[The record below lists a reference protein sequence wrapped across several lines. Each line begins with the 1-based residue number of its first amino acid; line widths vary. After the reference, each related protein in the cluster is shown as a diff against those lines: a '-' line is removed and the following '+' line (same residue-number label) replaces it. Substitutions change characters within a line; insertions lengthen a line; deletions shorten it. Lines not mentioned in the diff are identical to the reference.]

1 MDYATLFP
9 NNIMYGDGEAPKI
22 LTDKRDAGR
31 LIARIIKD
39 DRTLNRKV
47 VTVGE
52 VLSQKQT
59 VEMVERVSGEKV
71 GLTYVYATS
80 TACLCMTLTF

>member
-9 NNIMYGDGEAPKI
+9 NNTMYDDGEAPKI

-39 DRTLNRKV
+39 ERTLNRKV

-59 VEMVERVSGEKV
+59 TDLVERVSGERPEV
-71 GLTYVYATS
+71 NYVHASTTPSLTT
-80 TACLCMTLTF
+80 